1 MFLQE
6 MHFPGSALQI
16 QEVIGAA
23 GIIWVNRKM
32 LQGSQFQQNNFKLF
46 QVPYEGF
53 QVSIGTFREYNK
65 KILKC
70 LYENT
75 MPIQGI
81 KSFLSIVGW
90 YVRRGNV
97 IERLGSKI

>member
-53 QVSIGTFREYNK
+53 
-65 KILKC
+65 
-70 LYENT
+70 
-75 MPIQGI
+75 
-81 KSFLSIVGW
+81 
-90 YVRRGNV
+90 
-97 IERLGSKI
+97 